1 MVPPERPPFSLC
13 LPQTLSRWHKV
24 ANRAMLRLM
33 GDLPKLIWCIVT
45 GLFRSRAAFEAEIV
59 ALRHQL
65 NVLQSKSAEAAG
77 LQQF

>member
-1 MVPPERPPFSLC
+1 
-13 LPQTLSRWHKV
+13 
-24 ANRAMLRLM
+24 M

>member
-1 MVPPERPPFSLC
+1 
-13 LPQTLSRWHKV
+13 
-24 ANRAMLRLM
+24 M

-65 NVLQSKSAEAAG
+65 NVLQRKAPKQLAFNNFDRFVFASLYWLARRYGRPFTSHISVT
-77 LQQF
+77 